1 MLACFDQWEGQRIVP
16 SRPFTV
22 RNRPA
27 AMPKTSGPLLRRTL
41 TAIAMLLL
49 GIAIPGPRP
58 GWAATALRLS
68 LDRPVDGAAA
78 PFVVAASRGVFR
90 NEDLAVTIDAAN
102 GSLDAIARVASGA
115 SEMAIADLNALIRY
129 RDKDGAAPVKAV
141 FVLHD
146 KAAYAIIARKS
157 RGIATLTDLKGKV
170 LGLVEGD
177 IGATLWPALA
187 RLNGIDAGALRTE
200 RISAAVRE
208 PLLSAGQV
216 DAVTGLSFLSAINL
230 RDRGVP
236 ANDLAVLRF
245 ADFGIAVYGHAL
257 IVNPKFA
264 ADRPEA
270 VKAFLRATVAGI
282 RLAADDPARAVD
294 DVLAQASGASRAL
307 ELERLRTVLHDN
319 ILTDAAKRD
328 GLGALDP
335 QRFAAGLD
343 QLAEGQAFRK
353 RPAMEDVFDGSFLPP
368 LRTRKM
374 E

>member
-1 MLACFDQWEGQRIVP
+1 
-16 SRPFTV
+16 
-22 RNRPA
+22 
-27 AMPKTSGPLLRRTL
+27 MPKNSGPLLRRTL
-41 TAIAMLLL
+41 TVIAVLL
-49 GIAIPGPRP
+49 GMAIPGAGA

-68 LDRPVDGAAA
+68 LDRPIDGAAA
-78 PFVVAASRGVFR
+78 PFVVAASRGLYR

-102 GSLDAIARVASGA
+102 GSADAIARVASGA
-115 SEMAIADLNALIRY
+115 SEMALADFNALIRY
-129 RDKDGAAPVKAV
+129 RDKDGAAPLKAA

-146 KAAYAIIARKS
+146 RPAYAIIARRS
-157 RGIATLTDLKGKV
+157 RGIGAMTDLKGKV

-177 IGATLWPALA
+177 IGATLWPVLA
-187 RLNGIDAGALRTE
+187 RLNGIEAGALRTE

-236 ANDLAVLRF
+236 AGDLAVLRF

-257 IVNPKFA
+257 IVNSKFA
-264 ADRPEA
+264 AEHPEA

-282 RLAADDPARAVD
+282 RLAASDPGRAID
-294 DVLAQASGASRAL
+294 DVLAQTGGTARAL
-307 ELERLRTVLHDN
+307 ELERLRAVLHDN
-319 ILTDAAKRD
+319 ILTDAAKRN

-343 QLAEGQAFRK
+343 QLAESHPFRK
-353 RPAMEDVFDGSFLPP
+353 RPSAGDVFDDSFLPP

>member
-1 MLACFDQWEGQRIVP
+1 
-16 SRPFTV
+16 
-22 RNRPA
+22 
-27 AMPKTSGPLLRRTL
+27 MPTNSGPLLRTTL
-41 TAIAMLLL
+41 TVIAMLL
-49 GIAIPGPRP
+49 GTAVPGAHT

-68 LDRPVDGAAA
+68 LDRPIDGAAA

-102 GSLDAIARVASGA
+102 GSLDAIAKVTSGA
-115 SEMAIADLNALIRY
+115 SEMALADLNALIRY
-129 RDKDGAAPVKAV
+129 RDKDGAAPIKAV

-146 KAAYAIIARKS
+146 KPAYAIIARRS
-157 RGIATLTDLKGKV
+157 RGIGTMADLKGKV

-177 IGATLWPALA
+177 IGATLWPVAA
-187 RLNGIDAGALRTE
+187 RLNGIDAGAVRTE

-216 DAVTGLSFLSAINL
+216 DAVTGFSFLSAINL

-264 ADRPEA
+264 AEHPEA

-282 RLAADDPARAVD
+282 RLAASDPARAVD
-294 DVLAQASGASRAL
+294 DVLAQAGGASRAL
-307 ELERLRTVLHDN
+307 ELERLRAVLHDN
-319 ILTDAAKRD
+319 ILTDAAKRN

-343 QLAEGQAFRK
+343 QLAESHAFRK
-353 RPAMEDVFDGSFLPP
+353 RPSVDDIFDGSFLPP
-368 LRTRKM
+368 LRARKM

>member
-1 MLACFDQWEGQRIVP
+1 
-16 SRPFTV
+16 
-22 RNRPA
+22 
-27 AMPKTSGPLLRRTL
+27 MPMNSGPLLRNIL
-41 TAIAMLLL
+41 TVIAVLM
-49 GIAIPGPRP
+49 GMAVPGPHA

-90 NEDLAVTIDAAN
+90 NEDLAVTIDAAS
-102 GSLDAIARVASGA
+102 GSPDAIARVTSGA
-115 SEMAIADLNALIRY
+115 SEMALADLNALIRY

-146 KAAYAIIARKS
+146 KPAYAIIARRS
-157 RGIATLTDLKGKV
+157 RGIGTMTDLKGKV

-177 IGATLWPALA
+177 IGATLWPVAA
-187 RLNGIDAGALRTE
+187 RLNGIDAGTVRTE
-200 RISAAVRE
+200 RISPAVRE

-245 ADFGIAVYGHAL
+245 ADFGIVVYGHAL

-270 VKAFLRATVAGI
+270 VKAFLRATVTGI
-282 RLAADDPARAVD
+282 RLAASDPARAVD
-294 DVLAQASGASRAL
+294 DVLAQTGGAARML
-307 ELERLRTVLHDN
+307 ELERLRAVLRDD
-319 ILTDAAKRD
+319 ILTDAAKRN
-328 GLGALDP
+328 GLGALDA

-343 QLAEGQAFRK
+343 QLAESHAFRK
-353 RPAMEDVFDGSFLPP
+353 RPSAEDIFDASFLPP
-368 LRTRKM
+368 LRMRKM